1 MLRGFTISTLLHAS
15 VLAAAVMTW
24 PMKKSDCDKQ
34 IERLEREEPGLSP
47 VDILLRLPQCASTI
61 DVPIDIVDIG
71 LVTDVAPIQKVQ
83 EPAEE
88 EPEETEPEEQPDP
101 VEDDVEIVEDPPE
114 EPEEVNETRET
125 ETAEEEPV
133 VEDTKAEPEETPK
146 EPEPKKEEPPKKEPK
161 LIEKQKPKSESDE
174 LDFLNDFEDIL
185 KDKAQTQRK
194 AAQEQAPPPINKPV
208 LQDVQQPRKG
218 AGERRGNTASLQA
231 AMRRQ
236 IGYCWNGVDDLPKD
250 DQINVVIRVRLN
262 LDGSLDGNASL
273 VTPRS
278 MPIGRRG
285 VVVQRALTA
294 VRQCANYQL
303 PEDDYDEWKDI
314 EVTIGPLKGN

>member
-1 MLRGFTISTLLHAS
+1 MLRGFTLSTVLHAT

-24 PMKKSDCDKQ
+24 PTRKSECDRQ
-34 IERLEREEPGLSP
+34 IEKLEREEPGLSQ

-71 LVTDVAPIQKVQ
+71 LVTDVAPIQK
-83 EPAEE
+83 AEE
-88 EPEETEPEEQPDP
+88 APEEEVEETEPEEQPDP

-114 EPEEVNETRET
+114 EQEEVNETRET

-133 VEDTKAEPEETPK
+133 VEDTQAEPEETPK
-146 EPEPKKEEPPKKEPK
+146 EPEPRKDEPPKEKPK
-161 LIEKQKPKSESDE
+161 LIEKQKPKSDSDD

-185 KDKAQTQRK
+185 KDKAQSQRK

-208 LQDVQQPRKG
+208 LKDVQQPRKG

-236 IGYCWNGVDDLPKD
+236 VGYCWNGIDDLPKD
-250 DQINVVIRVRLN
+250 DQFDVVIRVQLN
-262 LDGSLDGNASL
+262 LDGSLDGNARL
-273 VTPRS
+273 VSPRS

-303 PEDDYDEWKDI
+303 PADDYDEWKDI
-314 EVTIGPLKGN
+314 EVTIGPLK

>member
-101 VEDDVEIVEDPPE
+101 VEEDAEIVEDP
-114 EPEEVNETRET
+114 R
-125 ETAEEEPV
+125 
-133 VEDTKAEPEETPK
+133 
-146 EPEPKKEEPPKKEPK
+146 
-161 LIEKQKPKSESDE
+161 
-174 LDFLNDFEDIL
+174 
-185 KDKAQTQRK
+185 
-194 AAQEQAPPPINKPV
+194 
-208 LQDVQQPRKG
+208 
-218 AGERRGNTASLQA
+218 AGETYR
-231 AMRRQ
+231 
-236 IGYCWNGVDDLPKD
+236 
-250 DQINVVIRVRLN
+250 
-262 LDGSLDGNASL
+262 
-273 VTPRS
+273 
-278 MPIGRRG
+278 
-285 VVVQRALTA
+285 RALEMVPGRSLLLT
-294 VRQCANYQL
+294 VGWQ
-303 PEDDYDEWKDI
+303 
-314 EVTIGPLKGN
+314 GPFH

>member
-1 MLRGFTISTLLHAS
+1 MLRGFTISTVLHAT

-24 PMKKSDCDKQ
+24 PMQKSKCDRE

-47 VDILLRLPQCASTI
+47 VDILMRLPQCASTI

-71 LVTDVAPIQKVQ
+71 LVTDVAPIQKAE
-83 EPAEE
+83 EPPEEEVE
-88 EPEETEPEEQPDP
+88 EPEP
-101 VEDDVEIVEDPPE
+101 VEEDAEIVEDPPE
-114 EPEEVNETRET
+114 EQEEVNETRET

-133 VEDTKAEPEETPK
+133 VEDTKAEPEEQPK

-161 LIEKQKPKSESDE
+161 LIEKQKPKSESDD

-194 AAQEQAPPPINKPV
+194 VAQEQAPPPINKPV
-208 LQDVQQPRKG
+208 LKDVQQPRKG
-218 AGERRGNTASLQA
+218 AGDRRGNTASLQA

-236 IGYCWNGVDDLPKD
+236 IGYCWNGVDDLPKE
-250 DQINVVIRVRLN
+250 DQFDVVIRVRLN
-262 LDGSLDGNASL
+262 VDGSLDGNVNL

-314 EVTIGPLKGN
+314 EVTIGPLK

>member
-1 MLRGFTISTLLHAS
+1 MLRGFTLSTVLHAT

-24 PMKKSDCDKQ
+24 PARKSECDRQ
-34 IERLEREEPGLSP
+34 IEKLEREEPGLSQ

-71 LVTDVAPIQKVQ
+71 LVTDVAPIQK
-83 EPAEE
+83 AEE
-88 EPEETEPEEQPDP
+88 APEEEVEETEPEEQPDP

-114 EPEEVNETRET
+114 EQEEVNETRET

-133 VEDTKAEPEETPK
+133 VEDTQAEPEETPK
-146 EPEPKKEEPPKKEPK
+146 EPEPRKEEPPKEKPK
-161 LIEKQKPKSESDE
+161 LIEKQKPKSDSDD

-185 KDKAQTQRK
+185 KDKAQSQRK

-208 LQDVQQPRKG
+208 LKDVQQPRKG

-236 IGYCWNGVDDLPKD
+236 VGYCWNGIDDLPKE
-250 DQINVVIRVRLN
+250 DQFDVVIRVQLN
-262 LDGSLDGNASL
+262 LDGSLDGNARL
-273 VTPRS
+273 VSPRS

-303 PEDDYDEWKDI
+303 PADDYDEWKDI
-314 EVTIGPLKGN
+314 EVTIGPLK